1 MIEKNAEGGCMK
13 AIELNGAWRMRE
25 VGKPAWHDAVV
36 PGGVAKTLIAH
47 GIMDDPYFRD
57 NEGNVQ
63 TFFDADYEFERTFIT
78 DNALL
83 ALDRVLLRCEGLDTL
98 AVVSLNGI
106 EVGRAD
112 NMHRTWEFDVKAA
125 LREGE
130 NQISVRFSSPVKYVE
145 AHKFKGGRPFATI
158 RKAACMFGWDWGLTL
173 PDMGIWRDISIDA
186 FDGGRIGRVEVRQK
200 HENGVVSLNLRV
212 LADKWEDGVE
222 TQVEIADPNGEV
234 VFRSRGARE
243 DVIAVIEHPRLWQP
257 AGYGEQPLYRVTARL
272 LQGETVLDEWLRE
285 IGLREI
291 RLNRDPL
298 QDGRN
303 FGFEV
308 NGRRVYFKGANLII
322 PDAVLGETD
331 DAKWER
337 LVDDCVRA
345 NMNGVRVW
353 GGAYYPPDS
362 FFAACDRAG
371 LLVWQD
377 FMFACSFYPTDKVFL
392 ANVRAELRDNLARI
406 AHHPS
411 VALLCGNNE
420 VDFIYTVFSSRDA
433 ESDKL
438 RRFFGVN
445 KRAGFLTLLY
455 VRRLYEKL
463 FLKAIPPVCAE
474 CAPEIDYVHSS
485 PTAGEKLGA
494 PSYMNYLSS
503 GDMHYY
509 IQYDGN
515 APYKKMRAFKCRFMS
530 EMGFQSY
537 PSMKTIRAFTG
548 EADRGPDTKV
558 MLSHQKCKNGNETI
572 ELYMARDYRVPK
584 DFADYVYLS
593 QLQAGEILK
602 YSVEEI
608 RRTIGYNNGVILWQL
623 NDCWP
628 VVSWAGVD
636 GFGRW
641 KAQQYYTKRFFAPV
655 LATTREDGTRVEL
668 WVTNDGPAD
677 FAGTLRWKLCDNA
690 GNAAR
695 SGEMEARAAAGEAEM
710 LAALEFAE
718 QLADGGAS
726 RLHLEYDCGEAGRGC
741 VLFVPAKDFAFEKPA
756 LTAAVTQSADGYEI
770 VVSTDRFAR
779 GVALELG
786 EDDCLFSDNFFDLF
800 PGEARRIAVDRVKTA
815 DLEKQLRITCLNDV
829 LLRAER

>member
-1 MIEKNAEGGCMK
+1 MK
-13 AIELNGAWRMRE
+13 AIDLSGAWRMRE
-25 VGKPAWHDAVV
+25 AGKPEWHEAVV

-47 GIMDDPYFRD
+47 GRMDDPYFRD
-57 NEGNVQ
+57 NEEKVQ
-63 TFFDADYEFERTFIT
+63 SFFDADYAFERTF
-78 DNALL
+78 NADA
-83 ALDRVLLRCEGLDTL
+83 ALRTHDRVFLRCEGLDTC
-98 AVVSLNGI
+98 ATVFLNGI
-106 EVGRAD
+106 EIGRAD

-125 LREGE
+125 LMDGE
-130 NQISVRFSSPVKYVE
+130 NQISVCFSSPVKYVD

-173 PDMGIWRDISIDA
+173 PDMGIWRAISIQA
-186 FDGGRIGRVEVRQK
+186 FDVGRIGRVEVRQR
-200 HENGVVSLNLRV
+200 HENGAVSLGLRV
-212 LADKWEDGVE
+212 FADKWEGGVE
-222 TQVEIADPNGEV
+222 TQAEIVGPDGDV
-234 VFRSRGARE
+234 IFRERGARAE
-243 DVIAVIEHPRLWQP
+243 FAALVERPRLWQP
-257 AGYGEQPLYRVTARL
+257 AGYGEQPLYRATVRL
-272 LQGETVLDEWLRE
+272 LQGERILDEWSRE

-291 RLNRDPL
+291 RLNRDRLP
-298 QDGRN
+298 DGRN
-303 FGFEV
+303 FGFVV

-331 DAKWER
+331 DAKWTR

-377 FMFACSFYPTDKVFL
+377 LMFACSFYPTDKAFI
-392 ANVRAELRDNLARI
+392 ASVRAELRDNLARI
-406 AHHPS
+406 SHHPS
-411 VALLCGNNE
+411 LALLCGNNE

-445 KRAGFLTLLY
+445 RRTGFLTLFY

-463 FLKAIPPVCAE
+463 FLKEIPPICAE
-474 CAPEIDYVHSS
+474 IAPDTFYVHSS

-494 PSYMNYLSS
+494 DSYMNYLSC

-515 APYKKMRAFKCRFMS
+515 APYQKMRTFKCRFMS

-537 PSMKTIRAFTG
+537 PSMKTVRAFA
-548 EADRGPDTKV
+548 EKADCGPDTKV

-593 QLQAGEILK
+593 QFQAGEILK
-602 YSVEEI
+602 YSVEEM
-608 RRTIGYNNGVILWQL
+608 RRTSGYNNGVILWQL

-636 GFGRW
+636 SFGRW
-641 KAQQYYTKRFFAPV
+641 KAQQYYAKRFYAPV
-655 LATTREDGTRVEL
+655 LMTAREEGTRVEMWL
-668 WVTNDGPAD
+668 TNDSPAD
-677 FAGTLRWKLCDNA
+677 FSGVLRWKLCDGA
-690 GNAAR
+690 GNAADA
-695 SGEMEARAAAGEAEM
+695 GEMEARAAAGEAKM
-710 LAALEFAE
+710 LVALDFAE
-718 QLADGGAS
+718 QLADEGAS
-726 RLHLEYDCGEAGRGC
+726 RLHLEYDCGEAGRGS

-756 LTAAVTQSADGYEI
+756 LATIVTESADGHEI
-770 VVSTDRFAR
+770 VVSTDTFAR
-779 GVALELG
+779 GVALELAG
-786 EDDCLFSDNFFDLF
+786 DDCLFSDNFFDLF
-800 PGEARRIAVDRVKTA
+800 PGEERRIAVAKGEITE
-815 DLEKQLRITCLNDV
+815 LEKQLRITCLNDV
-829 LLRAER
+829 LFRTGE